1 MYSLVDTCVALHN
14 SAHSLV
20 YIDVC
25 FLCTRINTCSNVHT
39 STYML
44 MYYHTHKNTK
54 KQRQIHQLLS
64 FCRHTHYTN
73 CLPYVQIIPVAK
85 QCFAMF
91 VQWLVFDLVFILC
104 CKTYWSITWQNRI
117 LVGFTDSCSIDINE
131 VGFHVLILL
140 KELSIMDSFLF
151 VNSYHFH
158 WGANMQS
165 IVCVCN
171 CIGNGYAEGGT
182 ISCSIFLT
190 DVMDHKACI
199 ETGTDI
205 WKSQCAF
212 ETLLLQI
219 LQSQSL
225 RFCNS
230 QALQPQIWLVHQTL
244 CAFSLQEGQGI

>member
-151 VNSYHFH
+151 VNSYHFL

-171 CIGNGYAEGGT
+171 CIGNGYAEGGDN
-182 ISCSIFLT
+182 FML
-190 DVMDHKACI
+190 HFPNRRN
-199 ETGTDI
+199 G
-205 WKSQCAF
+205 
-212 ETLLLQI
+212 
-219 LQSQSL
+219 SQSVYWNWHRHL
-225 RFCNS
+225 KIAMCLWDIVTSDF
-230 QALQPQIWLVHQTL
+230 AITKPEVLQLTGFATTNLIGTSDPL
-244 CAFSLQEGQGI
+244 CL